1 MDQAGGRGATWRA
14 KHTATVANLIL
25 ISHTQGW
32 PLLHTHATQPELPN
46 QSTHTKPNQTTTK
59 DDRSCRPSS
68 SIIHDPHLHAEAVSV
83 STGSSPVWFYFA
95 TATAVPVCCPEPRSS
110 FVQIYHLRP
119 VQTLN
124 QSTKCLPSS
133 LCVLCGKNYIFWR
146 RLCDIW
152 YIYTTALSLDIILST
167 SLYPF
172 VQHS

>member
-32 PLLHTHATQPELPN
+32 PLLHTHAPQPELPN

-59 DDRSCRPSS
+59 DDRPHPSS
-68 SIIHDPHLHAEAVSV
+68 MILIFMLRQ
-83 STGSSPVWFYFA
+83 SPFPP
-95 TATAVPVCCPEPRSS
+95 VPVQFDFILPLLCRSAAQSLDHPLSRFITFVLSRLWISPQYASRPAFVS
-110 FVQIYHLRP
+110 FAERTIYFLRH
-119 VQTLN
+119 
-124 QSTKCLPSS
+124 
-133 LCVLCGKNYIFWR
+133 
-146 RLCDIW
+146 LCDIW

-167 SLYPF
+167 SLYPYSF